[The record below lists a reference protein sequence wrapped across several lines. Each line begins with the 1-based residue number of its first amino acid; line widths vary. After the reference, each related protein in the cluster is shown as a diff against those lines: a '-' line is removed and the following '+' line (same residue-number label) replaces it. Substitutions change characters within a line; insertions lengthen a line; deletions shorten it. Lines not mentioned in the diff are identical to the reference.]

1 MTSLSLCKVSGSS
14 ENQYWPPSKVVWFA
28 ELRGEL
34 CGLRRFVDDLDQA
47 KAFNQIKRHPLA
59 AEQNSFRW
67 RGNGPDAEMLGAFAG
82 VPRAVKVGAGVA
94 HVIDE
99 SVLMG
104 RE

>member
-1 MTSLSLCKVSGSS
+1 MCSSDLGYFELSTKVMTSLSLCKVSGNS
-14 ENQYWPPSKVVWFA
+14 ENQYWPPSKVVWFS

-67 RGNGPDAEMLGAFAG
+67 RGNGTDTEMFVAFER
-82 VPRAVKVGAGVA
+82 VQRAV
-94 HVIDE
+94 
-99 SVLMG
+99 
-104 RE
+104 